1 MARFRA
7 KHGPLEE
14 RAADAIASILHV
26 DMDAFFVSVELLERP
41 ELRGKPV
48 VVGGRPDQRGVVT
61 AASYEARKFGVHS
74 AMPLRTAGKLCPQ
87 AVFLD
92 GHHEKYGEWSDR
104 VATILAKFSPI
115 VEMVSIDEAYL
126 DLAGTERLHGPPLA
140 AADKL
145 LRDHHAHDGA
155 SLLRWTWRRRG
166 SSPKSHR
173 IRRSRAGLVWVAP
186 GQEARFLAPLPV
198 RKIPGIGEVTERAL
212 RALGI
217 ETVDQLAAVSPE
229 KLEKIFGQWG
239 DALYRKARGGDSYE
253 FVIDAEPKSISHNH
267 TFGEDTNDT
276 EALHALLSHL
286 SQKACKRLREA
297 GLATRTLT
305 LTIRYAGFDTHTR
318 AKTLSEPT
326 QLDADIF
333 RVFQRLFAEHRD
345 MKRKIRLLG
354 VSLGGLTHGGEQ
366 LDLLDAE
373 RRERLEKLTRAT
385 DKLRDRFGFGKVQFG
400 GSLRADG
407 SRNERDDAEMGLRW
421 EEQTSKS
428 RVSRDAS
435 HDESEWMP
443 YTSRMSP
450 VTPPSG
456 TATHLRSGG
465 ELSRILAARQR
476 RSPDRRVVV
485 AVLGRRASQLWLLHE
500 RSRRRRT
507 ACEPARA
514 ASLVRTSSKHCSG
527 RW

>member
-1 MARFRA
+1 MPEMARFRA
-7 KHGPLEE
+7 KHGLLEKQ
-14 RAADAIASILHV
+14 AADASASILHV

-61 AASYEARKFGVHS
+61 AASYEARKYGVHS
-74 AMPLRTAGKLCPQ
+74 AMALRTAGRLCPH

-92 GHHEKYGEWSDR
+92 GHHAKYGEWSDR

-126 DLAGTERLHGPPLA
+126 DLSGTERLHGPPLA

-145 LRDHHAHDGA
+145 LRTIT
-155 SLLRWTWRRRG
+155 STTELPC
-166 SSPKSHR
+166 S
-173 IRRSRAGLVWVAP
+173 AGLATTRLVAKVASDQAKPRGLLWVAP
-186 GQEARFLAPLPV
+186 GQEARFLGPLPV

-217 ETVDQLAAVSPE
+217 ETVEQLAAISQE
-229 KLEKIFGQWG
+229 KLEMVFGQWG

-276 EALHALLSHL
+276 DALHALLSHL

-318 AKTLSEPT
+318 SKTLSEPT
-326 QLDADIF
+326 RLDADIF
-333 RVFQRLFAEHRD
+333 RIFQMLFAEHRD

-354 VSLGGLTHGGEQ
+354 VSLSGLTHGAEQ
-366 LDLLDAE
+366 LDLLEAE

-385 DKLRDRFGFGKVQFG
+385 DQLRDRFGFGKVQFG

-407 SRNERDDAEMGLRW
+407 SRNDH
-421 EEQTSKS
+421 EE
-428 RVSRDAS
+428 
-435 HDESEWMP
+435 
-443 YTSRMSP
+443 
-450 VTPPSG
+450 
-456 TATHLRSGG
+456 
-465 ELSRILAARQR
+465 
-476 RSPDRRVVV
+476 
-485 AVLGRRASQLWLLHE
+485 
-500 RSRRRRT
+500 
-507 ACEPARA
+507 
-514 ASLVRTSSKHCSG
+514 
-527 RW
+527 

>member
-1 MARFRA
+1 MPEMARFRA

-14 RAADAIASILHV
+14 RAADRSASILHV

-41 ELRGKPV
+41 ELRGQPV

-61 AASYEARKFGVHS
+61 AASYEARKYGVHS
-74 AMPLRTAGKLCPQ
+74 AMPLRTAGRLCPH

-145 LRDHHAHDGA
+145 LRTITETTDLPC
-155 SLLRWTWRRRG
+155 S
-166 SSPKSHR
+166 
-173 IRRSRAGLVWVAP
+173 AGLATTRLVAKVASDQAKPRGLLWVAP

-217 ETVDQLAAVSPE
+217 LSVEQLAAIPQDE
-229 KLEKIFGQWG
+229 LEKVFGQWG

-276 EALHALLSHL
+276 DALHALLSHL
-286 SQKACKRLREA
+286 SQKACKRLRET

-326 QLDADIF
+326 RLDADIF
-333 RVFQRLFAEHRD
+333 RVFDALFAEHRD
-345 MKRKIRLLG
+345 MQRKIRLLG
-354 VSLGGLTHGGEQ
+354 VSLSGFTHGAAQ

-385 DKLRDRFGFGKVQFG
+385 DTLRDRFGFGKVQFG
-400 GSLRADG
+400 GSMRRDG
-407 SRNERDDAEMGLRW
+407 SSNDR
-421 EEQTSKS
+421 EE
-428 RVSRDAS
+428 
-435 HDESEWMP
+435 
-443 YTSRMSP
+443 
-450 VTPPSG
+450 
-456 TATHLRSGG
+456 
-465 ELSRILAARQR
+465 
-476 RSPDRRVVV
+476 
-485 AVLGRRASQLWLLHE
+485 
-500 RSRRRRT
+500 
-507 ACEPARA
+507 
-514 ASLVRTSSKHCSG
+514 
-527 RW
+527 

>member
-1 MARFRA
+1 MPELARFRA

-14 RAADAIASILHV
+14 PAADRSASILHV

-61 AASYEARKFGVHS
+61 AASYEARQYGVHS
-74 AMPLRTAGKLCPQ
+74 AMPLRSAGRLCPH

-104 VATILAKFSPI
+104 VATILRKFSPI

-140 AADKL
+140 AAHKL
-145 LRDHHAHDGA
+145 LRTITETTDLPC
-155 SLLRWTWRRRG
+155 S
-166 SSPKSHR
+166 
-173 IRRSRAGLVWVAP
+173 AGLATTRLVAKVASDQAKPRGLLWVAP

-217 ETVDQLAAVSPE
+217 LTVEQLAAVPQD
-229 KLEKIFGQWG
+229 KLEKAFGQWG

-276 EALHALLSHL
+276 DALHALLSHL

-305 LTIRYAGFDTHTR
+305 LIIRYAGFDTHTR

-326 QLDADIF
+326 RLDSDIF
-333 RVFQRLFAEHRD
+333 RIFDALFAEHCD
-345 MKRKIRLLG
+345 TQRKIRLLG
-354 VSLGGLTHGGEQ
+354 VSLSGLTHGAEQ
-366 LDLLDAE
+366 LDLLDAG
-373 RRERLEKLTRAT
+373 RRERLEKLTRAADT
-385 DKLRDRFGFGKVQFG
+385 LRDRFGFGKVQFG
-400 GSLRADG
+400 GSLRRDG
-407 SRNERDDAEMGLRW
+407 SSNDR
-421 EEQTSKS
+421 EE
-428 RVSRDAS
+428 
-435 HDESEWMP
+435 
-443 YTSRMSP
+443 
-450 VTPPSG
+450 
-456 TATHLRSGG
+456 
-465 ELSRILAARQR
+465 
-476 RSPDRRVVV
+476 
-485 AVLGRRASQLWLLHE
+485 
-500 RSRRRRT
+500 
-507 ACEPARA
+507 
-514 ASLVRTSSKHCSG
+514 
-527 RW
+527 